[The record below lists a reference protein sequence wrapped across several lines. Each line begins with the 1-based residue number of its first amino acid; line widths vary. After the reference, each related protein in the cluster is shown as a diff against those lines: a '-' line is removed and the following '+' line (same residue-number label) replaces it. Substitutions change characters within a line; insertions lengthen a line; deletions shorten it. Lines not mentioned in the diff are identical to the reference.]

1 MKRSEILSTA
11 AQYVTSDRNNQYG
24 EPEQSFGR
32 IAEYWSV
39 YLNRDLT
46 PVDVSVMMALFKV
59 ARIEANPGKT
69 DSWIDLAGYAA
80 CGGEIATTDDEPM
93 DVALQTGDGWIRA
106 TFGGL
111 DLYPGEHVEFEY
123 HDGSFK
129 VHSNPGYY
137 GLIGVE
143 KYRYVKAPASDVI

>member
-11 AQYVTSDRNNQYG
+11 TQYTTSDRNSQYG

-39 YLNRDLT
+39 YLNRDIM
-46 PVDVSVMMALFKV
+46 PVDVSVMMTLFKV
-59 ARIEANPGKT
+59 ARIEANPGKP

-80 CGGEIATTDDEPM
+80 CGGEIATTDDEP
-93 DVALQTGDGWIRA
+93 TWHGWIKA
-106 TFGGL
+106 TVAGL
-111 DLYPGEHVEFEY
+111 DLYPGEHVEFAY

-129 VHSNPGYY
+129 VHSNPGCY

-143 KYRYVKAPASDVI
+143 KFRYVKEPVSGDVI